1 MPETNSQ
8 QVALNEDIRNA
19 INGDEEAW
27 VRLYRVYRPFLMSW
41 VKSKE
46 LPTDLSYRDL
56 VQDAWMK
63 IYAGLSSFEGTDNDE
78 ELTAV
83 FFAWVRRVATNTYTN
98 KLVARSAK
106 KRSPSQKIV
115 DQNSSLIDA
124 DGQTPSAIV
133 SIDEQKQLALEALQ
147 RLPGKLDRQILKM
160 VIWEGHS
167 LNALSGVFGIDQST
181 LRRRYNK
188 ALKQLKDDFRF
199 FKDKSSNRESD

>member
-167 LNALSGVFGIDQST
+167 LNALSGVLGIDQST